1 MAGLRRRVSQW
12 RAILRLFGCALGLV
26 TFQSVVALAG
36 APQGSVYVPLDS
48 WVYPAFDRLAG
59 LGAINKQF
67 AGLRPWTRIQC
78 AQLVV
83 EAEKGFVKA
92 QVKTQE
98 AVVLDGAL
106 KQEFSEEINILEGG
120 PARQVGVESF
130 YSKAMGIFGSP
141 LRDSFYFGQT
151 IADNFGRPFNTGF
164 NNVSGFSAQASKG
177 RFFAYVRGEYQG
189 SPAYAGLTQAQQ
201 SYIELQAE
209 IPTSPNSEATG
220 TINHFDL
227 LDTYVGMRLGVFDV
241 AFGKQSLWWGP
252 GTMGAMLMSDNI
264 DPVLMLKVN
273 QVQPVV
279 LPSLLKYLGPVR
291 VQAFMGRLADYHY
304 PRAPYIHGEKIM
316 LKPSPNLEIGFS
328 RTAIAFGQG
337 IPITFRNLLS
347 TYFSVTDVGSNP
359 NPQEFPGK
367 RFGGLDF
374 SYRLPYLRRW
384 LTIYTDNMTADDVS
398 PLVNPS
404 RAFYNPGI
412 YLSQV
417 PRLQKID
424 FRFEIANTRTRTVP
438 YTSFFYKE
446 GYTNKGFLIGDSV
459 GRHGSAFDAS
469 STYWV
474 SPRRRV
480 QVGWREERVSKEFPP
495 SGGSQ
500 DSLRVKADWSVAKE
514 MEFSVLAQHEHWR
527 FPFLD
532 LYTQSDNVFSLQF
545 TVYPKK
551 FQSRTALRNSD

>member
-1 MAGLRRRVSQW
+1 
-12 RAILRLFGCALGLV
+12 
-26 TFQSVVALAG
+26 
-36 APQGSVYVPLDS
+36 
-48 WVYPAFDRLAG
+48 
-59 LGAINKQF
+59 
-67 AGLRPWTRIQC
+67 
-78 AQLVV
+78 
-83 EAEKGFVKA
+83 
-92 QVKTQE
+92 
-98 AVVLDGAL
+98 VVLDGAL
-106 KQEFSEEINILEGG
+106 KQEFIEEINVLAGG
-120 PARQVGVESF
+120 PAQHAAVDSV
-130 YSKAMGIFGSP
+130 YSKAMGISGTP

-151 IADNFGRPFNTGF
+151 ISNDFGRPFNTGF
-164 NNVSGFSAQASKG
+164 NNASGFSAQVARG
-177 RFFAYVRGEYQG
+177 RFFAYVRGEYQR
-189 SPAYAGLTQAQQ
+189 SPAYSGLNQAQR
-201 SYIELQAE
+201 SYIELQAG

-220 TINHFDL
+220 TINQFDL

-273 QVQPVV
+273 QVQPAV
-279 LPSLLKYLGPVR
+279 LPSFLKYLGPVR

-304 PRAPYIHGEKIM
+304 PRGPYLHGEKIM
-316 LKPSPNLEIGFS
+316 FKPSPNLEIGLS

-337 IPITFRNLLS
+337 IPFTFGNLLS
-347 TYFSVTDVGSNP
+347 TYFSVSDIGSNP
-359 NPQEFPGK
+359 NPQDYPGK

-417 PRLQKID
+417 PHLQKID
-424 FRFEIANTRTRTVP
+424 FRFEVANTRTRTVP

-446 GYTNKGFLIGDSV
+446 GYTNKGFLIGDAV

-469 STYWV
+469 STYWL

-480 QVGWREERVSKEFPP
+480 QVGWREERVSKEIIP
-495 SGGSQ
+495 SGGAQ
-500 DSLRVKADWSVAKE
+500 DSLRVKADWFVAKE
-514 MEFSVLAQHEHWR
+514 MEFSVLAQREHWR
-527 FPFLD
+527 FPFLNTF
-532 LYTQSDNVFSLQF
+532 TQSDNVFSLQF

-551 FQSRTALRNSD
+551 LLSRTALRNSD